1 MELLRNIKSCIKCNS
16 NDTTVSYAQPSIT
29 FAATPVKAT
38 KYNPINGQLK
48 KQLAQANLKLNFQ
61 SNHIQYNQEN
71 LVNESAMEFPL
82 LVTTPEK
89 QRNVKLTST
98 FMHSESYT
106 ILENELTQISPTFS
120 QIFHNQ
126 SVDQDELD
134 GRVQSHDEFDGI
146 AFSNECYASPAI
158 ENIATAFSNQL
169 YQSPEINSTRQ
180 ALNFVDL
187 CNETELQPSFG
198 IDSNDFQSVNPSFFE
213 NSIQEHRPAV
223 FVCCIAYKAKEH
235 TELNLEFSERVCVLN
250 EIADLYLV
258 KNIAN
263 NKCGYVPK
271 YCITTLNQFLKDL
284 KYLNL

>member
-1 MELLRNIKSCIKCNS
+1 
-16 NDTTVSYAQPSIT
+16 
-29 FAATPVKAT
+29 
-38 KYNPINGQLK
+38 
-48 KQLAQANLKLNFQ
+48 
-61 SNHIQYNQEN
+61 
-71 LVNESAMEFPL
+71 MEFPL
-82 LVTTPEK
+82 LVATPEK

-106 ILENELTQISPTFS
+106 VLENELTQISPTFS

-134 GRVQSHDEFDGI
+134 DGVQSNEELNCI

-158 ENIATAFSNQL
+158 ENNVPAFSNQL

-180 ALNFVDL
+180 QLNFVDFS
-187 CNETELQPSFG
+187 NETELQPSFG
-198 IDSNDFQSVNPSFFE
+198 MDSNDFQSVNPSFFGE
-213 NSIQEHRPAV
+213 SIQEHKSVV
-223 FVCCIAYKAKEH
+223 FVCCISYKAKEH

-250 EIADLYLV
+250 ETADMYLV
-258 KNIAN
+258 QNIAK

-271 YCITTLNQFLKDL
+271 YCITTLNQFLEDL